1 MSSSYDVY
9 QVEDLMKEEME
20 LKVKEIVGHPII
32 KMILHSGDENQSNI
46 LLQIEGV
53 ANELG

>member
-1 MSSSYDVY
+1 
-9 QVEDLMKEEME
+9 MKEEME